1 MKNRTKNMRTVK
13 AMADA
18 VIQRFL
24 DKVDEIKRS
33 NPKRR
38 EPGDGSDGYCDC
50 IGLIIGAVRRMG
62 LKWTGIHGSNWAA
75 RKEFVNLQKINSV
88 SDLAL
93 GDVVLKACSQGTSG
107 WDLPSRYRKGG
118 KYYNGDLNDYY
129 HAGVVTKLNPL
140 NITHMSSKMT
150 VDTKLG
156 KWNYH
161 GLLTILKNAGAG
173 TIVIPPSSDT
183 PQTGS
188 RAVVVADSGSTVN
201 LRRTPS
207 LRGALIKRVPLGT
220 TVDIIAPGEE
230 WAKIKYGNY
239 TGYMM
244 AKFLDIIGDGKGK
257 Y

>member
-1 MKNRTKNMRTVK
+1 MTWTEVVNKFLEKVQVIKN
-13 AMADA
+13 
-18 VIQRFL
+18 L
-24 DKVDEIKRS
+24 

-50 IGLIIGAVRRMG
+50 IGLVIGAVRRMG

-75 RKEFVNLQKINSV
+75 RKEFVKLERINSV
-88 SDLAL
+88 SDLEL
-93 GDVVLKACSQGTSG
+93 GDVVLKACAEGTSG
-107 WDLPSRYRKGG
+107 WALPSRYRKGG

-129 HAGVVTKLNPL
+129 HAGVVTKVNPL

-156 KWNYH
+156 KWSHH
-161 GLLTILKNAGAG
+161 GKLSILAKAAGG
-173 TIVIPPSSDT
+173 SITPTPVTPDT
-183 PQTGS
+183 PSTGS
-188 RAVVVADSGSTVN
+188 HAVVVAESGGTVN
-201 LRRTPS
+201 MRRTPS
-207 LRGALIKRVPLGT
+207 LRGALITRVPLGT
-220 TVDIIAPGEE
+220 TVEIVAPGEK
-230 WAKIKYGNY
+230 WATIKYANK

>member
-1 MKNRTKNMRTVK
+1 MTWNEVVQK
-13 AMADA
+13 
-18 VIQRFL
+18 FL
-24 DKVDEIKRS
+24 DKVQVIKNL

-50 IGLIIGAVRRMG
+50 IGLIIGAIRRMG

-75 RKEFVNLQKINSV
+75 RKEFVKLEKINSV
-88 SDLAL
+88 SDLEL
-93 GDVVLKACSQGTSG
+93 GDVVLKACAQGTSG

-129 HAGVVTKLNPL
+129 HAGVVTKVNPL

-161 GLLTILKNAGAG
+161 GKLSILAKAAGG
-173 TIVIPPSSDT
+173 IT
-183 PQTGS
+183 PTPTPTPEPNVPGTGS
-188 RAVVVADSGSTVN
+188 RAVVVAESGSTVN

-230 WAKIKYGNY
+230 WATIKYGKY

-244 AKFLDIIGDGKGK
+244 AKFLDIIGDGKGQ

>member
-1 MKNRTKNMRTVK
+1 MTWTEVVSKFLEKVQVIKN
-13 AMADA
+13 
-18 VIQRFL
+18 L
-24 DKVDEIKRS
+24 

-75 RKEFVNLQKINSV
+75 RKEFVKLEKINSV
-88 SDLAL
+88 NDLEV
-93 GDVVLKACSQGTSG
+93 GDVVLKACDQGTSG
-107 WDLPSRYRKGG
+107 WNLPSRYRKGG
-118 KYYNGDLNDYY
+118 KYYNGDLKDYY
-129 HAGVVTKLNPL
+129 HAGVVTKVNPL

-161 GLLTILKNAGAG
+161 GKLSILAKAAGG
-173 TIVIPPSSDT
+173 ILPMPSPASDD
-183 PQTGS
+183 PGTGS
-188 RAVVVADSGSTVN
+188 RAVVVAESGSTVN

-207 LRGALIKRVPLGT
+207 LRGALIDRVPLGT

-230 WAKIKYGNY
+230 WANIKCGKR